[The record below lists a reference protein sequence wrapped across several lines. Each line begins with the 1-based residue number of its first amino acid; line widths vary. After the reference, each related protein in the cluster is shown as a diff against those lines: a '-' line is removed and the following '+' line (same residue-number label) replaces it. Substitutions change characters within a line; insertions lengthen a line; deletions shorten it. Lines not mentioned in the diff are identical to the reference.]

1 MKLLIWKT
9 IDGSRSPALPLLV
22 LFATATPSRSSPG
35 SSGGQSARFARRRE
49 GRTLVAHDPAGQAP
63 RVFRSYGRTL
73 TLGSG
78 REGRGT
84 VVDVDSGQARAG
96 PSPLAKAFG
105 IARGLHETLLVDAR
119 WLVVAS
125 TGAMIVIVILGTLM
139 GWPRITATVSGWHQ
153 AFAWGLLPLIVL
165 SPLTALLMWAG
176 ITFATPAEAPRAS
189 SGPPMT
195 LAEGIDVAGRDRDL
209 SSLVWLRPQ
218 GGRLMARF
226 VEEGEYRLYAV
237 SREGTRAMP
246 RNWPRLWHEG
256 NFAGV
261 WSAVMN
267 VVVSLAVIGLLGTGL
282 WICCAVACGCAR
294 SVANALQ
301 PERRERH
308 DLPRVG
314 VERAGTLR
322 TQRPGVRVERRQRP
336 LERGQAFRASA
347 GWPASAA

>member
-1 MKLLIWKT
+1 MKLLIRKVHRWLA
-9 IDGSRSPALPLLV
+9 IVFALPLLV
-22 LFATATPSRSSPG
+22 AFATALLLSVEPWIVERAIQPG
-35 SSGGQSARFARRRE
+35 SLDAATV
-49 GRTLVAHDPAGQAP
+49 RTLLAAHDPAGQA
-63 RVFRSYGRTL
+63 RAVVFRSYDRTL

-78 REGRGT
+78 RGGGGGT

-125 TGAMIVIVILGTLM
+125 TGAMVVIAILGTLM

-165 SPLTALLMWAG
+165 SPLTGLLMWAG
-176 ITFATPAEAPRAS
+176 ITFVAPAETARAS

-195 LAEGIDVAGRDRDL
+195 LAEGIDVVGRDRDL
-209 SSLVWLRPQ
+209 SALVWLRPQ

-226 VEEGEYRLYAV
+226 AEEGEYRLYAV

-256 NFAGV
+256 NFAGA
-261 WSAVMN
+261 WSAAMN
-267 VVVSLAVIGLLGTGL
+267 VVVSLAIIGLLGTGL
-282 WICCAVACGCAR
+282 WIW
-294 SVANALQ
+294 L
-301 PERRERH
+301 RRR
-308 DLPRVG
+308 LRM
-314 VERAGTLR
+314 RA
-322 TQRPGVRVERRQRP
+322 QHRRQR
-336 LERGQAFRASA
+336 
-347 GWPASAA
+347 AAA